1 MVAWPELRHA
11 FAHRFDHAGAVG
23 HQYPTVS
30 GREAAIGDQQV
41 VVVERGRVERDPDL
55 ARPGLTRVRD
65 VVDLDPI
72 QPARRTKDCSFHHDL
87 ALRAAATRPSSQS

>member
-11 FAHRFDHAGAVG
+11 LAHGFDHTGAVG

-30 GREAAIGDQQV
+30 GRETAIGDQQV
-41 VVVERGRVERDPDL
+41 VIVERGRVECDPDL
-55 ARPGLTRVRD
+55 TRPGLTRVRD

-72 QPARRTKDCSFHHDL
+72 QPARRTKDCSFHYDL
-87 ALRAAATRPSSQS
+87 PLRAAATRPSSQS